1 MSRAPD
7 VRRKDKLMPEDT
19 ARALLQRGYVGRV
32 ATVDA
37 DGQPYVTPLLYVLMD
52 GRIYVH
58 NSRARGHFRQ
68 NVEDNA
74 RVCFEVDEP
83 GEVFAYGRFE
93 CDSSIAY
100 DSVVVFGSIAI
111 VDDAATKQR
120 FCEELMRKYA
130 PGSGRPEGFFPRLD
144 QITVYVIDIERMTG
158 KTTPLPAEGDRWPAA
173 DHTKSPGAIA
183 P

>member
-1 MSRAPD
+1 MSRAPE
-7 VRRKDKLMPEDT
+7 VRRKDKLMPEEA
-19 ARALLQRGYVGRV
+19 ARALLGRGYVGRV
-32 ATVDA
+32 ATADA
-37 DGQPYVTPLLYVLMD
+37 HGQPYITPLLYVLMD

-68 NVEDNA
+68 NVDANA

-83 GEVFAYGRFE
+83 GAIFAYGRFE

-100 DSVVVFGSIAI
+100 DSVVVFGSIAV

-130 PGSGRPEGFFPRLD
+130 PASGRPEGFFPRID
-144 QITVYVIDIERMTG
+144 QITVYAIDIERMTG
-158 KTTPLPAEGDRWPAA
+158 KTTPLPAEEDRWPAS
-173 DHTKSPGAIA
+173 DHTRSPDAVT